1 MQESNLIFDIK
12 QPQNGCFFVFSLV
25 ELNLKESIMIKLKD
39 VSKYYYNKGLITS
52 GITKINAE
60 FNIGEFIVITG
71 ESGSGK
77 STLLNV
83 ISGLDTYE
91 DGEMYIDGKETSH
104 YGDEDFEEYRKEYIS
119 NIFQN
124 FNLVGS
130 YTVYQNIE
138 LVMLINGYTKK
149 EARPKILKLIN
160 EVELTKYKNTRVSK
174 LSGGQKQRVAIAR
187 ALAKNTPIII
197 ADEPT
202 GNLDKR
208 AAESVLKTLALTA
221 KDKLVIVVTHNY
233 EQVEKYATRK
243 ITMFDGKILED
254 KIITKTDE
262 VKTDGNLE
270 SKKMKPLS
278 KLRLG
283 VRNTFNIVPKFL
295 LLLAVFLFMFAAITT
310 EMAGLREN
318 KYEEERVG
326 NNSYLQNKDTS
337 RIIINK
343 SDKSPF
349 TDEDYQRIEALGN
362 ISRIQKDDYLE
373 DLSASLYSD
382 YYYISGSV
390 IKRTS
395 QKLDLGRNIE
405 KDNEVVIQMN
415 KENNTIGDPEKI
427 LNKEFMYN
435 YQDNTTKLKV
445 VGIIFNDDLDYE
457 SIIEVSDNMINE
469 FILNYVISR
478 TTQTLTVN
486 GADTYCNLFYIDS
499 VNDSSI
505 YVNENLNNNSYPIK
519 MVSLSLS
526 NTYVNKVFDL
536 KVEHVLNKYNSKR
549 LTGYSYEE
557 NTCYLSK
564 NLIRNTLIRDKYQ
577 TSVFVKDE
585 VKINDTINDL
595 INLGYSTYAVKDMLI
610 NESATMTY
618 IYNIINLVLMIIILV
633 AMFFISYLIIKLIL
647 KSRKNYYTIIRIL
660 GGSKKNCKSIL
671 KIELYT
677 ILNIAFIILTLLVY
691 MIVNGMIDISLRSSL
706 KLLNIKDY
714 VLIYILIFALT
725 YLISV
730 RFGRFIFKESAIKTY
745 NEEEE

>member
-1 MQESNLIFDIK
+1 
-12 QPQNGCFFVFSLV
+12 
-25 ELNLKESIMIKLKD
+25 MIKLKD

-349 TDEDYQRIEALGN
+349 TDEDYQKIEALGN

-577 TSVFVKDE
+577 TSIFVKDE

-595 INLGYSTYAVKDMLI
+595 MNLGYSTYAVKDMLI

>member
-1 MQESNLIFDIK
+1 
-12 QPQNGCFFVFSLV
+12 
-25 ELNLKESIMIKLKD
+25 MIKLKD

-208 AAESVLKTLALTA
+208 AAESVPKTLALTA

-270 SKKMKPLS
+270 SKKMKPIS

-349 TDEDYQRIEALGN
+349 TDEDYQKIEALGN

-519 MVSLSLS
+519 MVSLSLD

-564 NLIRNTLIRDKYQ
+564 NLIRNTLISDKYQ
-577 TSVFVKDE
+577 TSIFVKDE

-595 INLGYSTYAVKDMLI
+595 MNLGYSTYAVKDMLI

-677 ILNIAFIILTLLVY
+677 ILKIAFIILTLLVY

>member
-1 MQESNLIFDIK
+1 
-12 QPQNGCFFVFSLV
+12 
-25 ELNLKESIMIKLKD
+25 MIKLKD
-39 VSKYYYNKGLITS
+39 VSKYYYNKGLITA

-91 DGEMYIDGKETSH
+91 DGEMYIEGKETSH
-104 YGDEDFEEYRKEYIS
+104 YGEEDFEEYRKKYIS

-130 YTVYQNIE
+130 YTIYQNIE
-138 LVMLINGYTKK
+138 LVMLINGYTKR
-149 EARPKILKLIN
+149 EAKPKILKLIN

-208 AAESVLKTLALTA
+208 AAESVLRTLAETA

-254 KIITKTDE
+254 KVIIKTE
-262 VKTDGNLE
+262 EGKLDGTLE
-270 SKKMKPLS
+270 SKKMRNLS

-295 LLLAVFLFMFAAITT
+295 LLLAVFMFMFAAITT
-310 EMAGLREN
+310 QTAGFKEN
-318 KYEEERVG
+318 KYEEGRVG
-326 NNSYLQNKDTS
+326 YNSYLQNRDTS
-337 RIIINK
+337 RVIINK
-343 SDKSPF
+343 KDKSLF
-349 TDEDYQRIEALGN
+349 NDDDYQKLNALSN
-362 ISRIQKDDYLE
+362 VSRIQKEDYLE
-373 DLSASLYSD
+373 DLSANLYSD
-382 YYYISGSV
+382 YYYLNGRV
-390 IKRTS
+390 IKRTD
-395 QKLDLGRNIE
+395 KVPDLGRSIQN
-405 KDNEVVIQMN
+405 DNEVVVQMH
-415 KENNTIGDPEKI
+415 KDDNTVGDPEKI
-427 LNKEFMYN
+427 LNKEFMYD
-435 YQDNTTKLKV
+435 YQDSNAKLKV
-445 VGIIFNDDLDYE
+445 VGIIFNEDLDYDA
-457 SIIEVSDNMINE
+457 IFEVSDNMIDE
-469 FILNYVISR
+469 MVLQYVLSH

-486 GADTYCNLFYIDS
+486 GTDVYCNLAYIDK
-499 VNDSSI
+499 VADGSI
-505 YVNENLNNNSYPIK
+505 YINENLNNNNYPIK
-519 MVSLSLS
+519 SISLTLA
-526 NTYVNKVFDL
+526 NTYINNKFDL
-536 KVEHVLNKYNSKR
+536 NLEQVLNKSNAKR
-549 LTGYSYEE
+549 LTGSSYEDY
-557 NTCYLSK
+557 TCYLSK
-564 NLIRNTLIRDKYQ
+564 NLVKNTLMNGKYQ
-577 TSVFVKDE
+577 ASIFVKDE
-585 VKINDTINDL
+585 VKINDTIKELN
-595 INLGYSTYAVKDMLI
+595 NLGYNTYAVKDMLI

-618 IYNIINLVLMIIILV
+618 IYNIINLVLTIILLV
-633 AMFFISYLIIKLIL
+633 VMFFISYLIIKLIL
-647 KSRKNYYTIIRIL
+647 KSRKNYYTIVRIL

-677 ILNIAFIILTLLVY
+677 ILNIAFLIIMGLVY
-691 MIVNGMIDISLRSSL
+691 MIIKGIINVSLKSSL
-706 KLLNIKDY
+706 QLLNLKEY
-714 VLIYILIFALT
+714 VLIYVLIFGLT

>member
-1 MQESNLIFDIK
+1 
-12 QPQNGCFFVFSLV
+12 
-25 ELNLKESIMIKLKD
+25 MIKLKD

-160 EVELTKYKNTRVSK
+160 EVELTRYKNTRVSK

>member
-1 MQESNLIFDIK
+1 
-12 QPQNGCFFVFSLV
+12 
-25 ELNLKESIMIKLKD
+25 MIKLKD

-564 NLIRNTLIRDKYQ
+564 NLIRNTLISDKYQ

-585 VKINDTINDL
+585 VKINDTISDL
-595 INLGYSTYAVKDMLI
+595 MNLGYSTYAVKDMLI

-677 ILNIAFIILTLLVY
+677 ILNIAFIVIIFLVY

>member
-1 MQESNLIFDIK
+1 
-12 QPQNGCFFVFSLV
+12 
-25 ELNLKESIMIKLKD
+25 MIKLKD

-295 LLLAVFLFMFAAITT
+295 LFLAVFLFMFAAITT

>member
-1 MQESNLIFDIK
+1 
-12 QPQNGCFFVFSLV
+12 
-25 ELNLKESIMIKLKD
+25 MIKLKD

-149 EARPKILKLIN
+149 EARPKILELIN

-278 KLRLG
+278 KFRLG

-326 NNSYLQNKDTS
+326 YNSYLQNKDTS

-349 TDEDYQRIEALGN
+349 TDKDYERIEALSN

-390 IKRTS
+390 VKRTS
-395 QKLDLGRNIE
+395 QKPDLGRNIE

-415 KENNTIGDPEKI
+415 KENNTIGDPENI

-445 VGIIFNDDLDYE
+445 VGIIFNDDLGYG

-486 GADTYCNLFYIDS
+486 DADTYCNLFYIDS

-564 NLIRNTLIRDKYQ
+564 NLIRNTLISDKYQ
-577 TSVFVKDE
+577 TSIFVKDE

-595 INLGYSTYAVKDMLI
+595 MNLGYSTYAVKDMLI

-677 ILNIAFIILTLLVY
+677 ILNIAFIIITLLVY
-691 MIVNGMIDISLRSSL
+691 MITSGMIDISLRSSL

>member
-1 MQESNLIFDIK
+1 
-12 QPQNGCFFVFSLV
+12 
-25 ELNLKESIMIKLKD
+25 MIKLKD

-270 SKKMKPLS
+270 SKKMKPIS

-390 IKRTS
+390 IKRTN

-519 MVSLSLS
+519 MVSLSLD

-564 NLIRNTLIRDKYQ
+564 NLIRNTLISDKYQ

-585 VKINDTINDL
+585 VKINDTISDL
-595 INLGYSTYAVKDMLI
+595 MNLGYSTYAVKDMLI

-677 ILNIAFIILTLLVY
+677 ILNIAFIIITFLVY

>member
-1 MQESNLIFDIK
+1 
-12 QPQNGCFFVFSLV
+12 
-25 ELNLKESIMIKLKD
+25 MIKLKD

-691 MIVNGMIDISLRSSL
+691 MIVNSMIDISLRSSL

-730 RFGRFIFKESAIKTY
+730 RFGRSIFKESAIKTY

>member
-1 MQESNLIFDIK
+1 
-12 QPQNGCFFVFSLV
+12 
-25 ELNLKESIMIKLKD
+25 MIKLKD

-91 DGEMYIDGKETSH
+91 DGEMYIEGKETSH

-310 EMAGLREN
+310 EMAGFREN

-390 IKRTS
+390 IKRTN
-395 QKLDLGRNIE
+395 QKLDLGRDIE

-519 MVSLSLS
+519 MISLSLG

-536 KVEHVLNKYNSKR
+536 KVEHVINKYNSKR

-564 NLIRNTLIRDKYQ
+564 NLIRNTLISDKYQ
-577 TSVFVKDE
+577 TSIFVKDE

-595 INLGYSTYAVKDMLI
+595 MNLGYSTYAVKDMLI

-677 ILNIAFIILTLLVY
+677 ILNIAFIIITFLVY
-691 MIVNGMIDISLRSSL
+691 MIINGMIDISLRSSL

>member
-1 MQESNLIFDIK
+1 
-12 QPQNGCFFVFSLV
+12 
-25 ELNLKESIMIKLKD
+25 MIKLKD

-270 SKKMKPLS
+270 SKKMKPIS

-445 VGIIFNDDLDYE
+445 VGIIFNDGLDYE

-564 NLIRNTLIRDKYQ
+564 NLIRNTLISDKYQ

-595 INLGYSTYAVKDMLI
+595 MNLGYSTYAVKDMLI

-677 ILNIAFIILTLLVY
+677 ILNIAFIIITFLVY

>member
-1 MQESNLIFDIK
+1 
-12 QPQNGCFFVFSLV
+12 
-25 ELNLKESIMIKLKD
+25 MIKLKD

-349 TDEDYQRIEALGN
+349 TDEDYQKIEALGN

-564 NLIRNTLIRDKYQ
+564 NLIRNTLISDKYQ
-577 TSVFVKDE
+577 TSIFVKDE

-595 INLGYSTYAVKDMLI
+595 MNLGYSTYAVKDMLI

-677 ILNIAFIILTLLVY
+677 ILNIAFIIIAFLVY

>member
-1 MQESNLIFDIK
+1 
-12 QPQNGCFFVFSLV
+12 
-25 ELNLKESIMIKLKD
+25 MIKLKD

-130 YTVYQNIE
+130 YTVYQDIE

-564 NLIRNTLIRDKYQ
+564 NLIKNTLIRDKYQ

-691 MIVNGMIDISLRSSL
+691 MIVNSMIDISLRSSL

>member
-1 MQESNLIFDIK
+1 
-12 QPQNGCFFVFSLV
+12 
-25 ELNLKESIMIKLKD
+25 MIKLKD

-270 SKKMKPLS
+270 SKKMKPIS

-349 TDEDYQRIEALGN
+349 TDDDYERIEALGN

-390 IKRTS
+390 IKRTN
-395 QKLDLGRNIE
+395 QKPDLGRNIE

-595 INLGYSTYAVKDMLI
+595 MNLGYSTYAVKDMLI

-677 ILNIAFIILTLLVY
+677 ILNIAFIIITFLVY

>member
-1 MQESNLIFDIK
+1 
-12 QPQNGCFFVFSLV
+12 
-25 ELNLKESIMIKLKD
+25 MIKLKD

-564 NLIRNTLIRDKYQ
+564 NLIRNTLISDKYQ

-595 INLGYSTYAVKDMLI
+595 MNLGYNIYAVKDMLI

>member
-1 MQESNLIFDIK
+1 
-12 QPQNGCFFVFSLV
+12 
-25 ELNLKESIMIKLKD
+25 MIKLKD

-349 TDEDYQRIEALGN
+349 TDEDYQRIEALSN

-457 SIIEVSDNMINE
+457 SIIEVSDSMINE

-519 MVSLSLS
+519 MVSLSLD

-564 NLIRNTLIRDKYQ
+564 NLIRNTLISDKYQ

-585 VKINDTINDL
+585 VKINDTIEDL
-595 INLGYSTYAVKDMLI
+595 MNLGYSTYAVKDMLI

-677 ILNIAFIILTLLVY
+677 ILNIAFIIITFLVY

>member
-1 MQESNLIFDIK
+1 
-12 QPQNGCFFVFSLV
+12 
-25 ELNLKESIMIKLKD
+25 MIKLKD

-91 DGEMYIDGKETSH
+91 DGEMYIEGKETSH

-254 KIITKTDE
+254 KVITKIDE

-310 EMAGLREN
+310 EMAGFREN

-564 NLIRNTLIRDKYQ
+564 NLIRNTLISGKYQ
-577 TSVFVKDE
+577 TSIFVKDE
-585 VKINDTINDL
+585 VKVNDTINDL
-595 INLGYSTYAVKDMLI
+595 MNLGYSTYAVKDMLI

-677 ILNIAFIILTLLVY
+677 ILNIAFIIITFLVY

>member
-1 MQESNLIFDIK
+1 
-12 QPQNGCFFVFSLV
+12 
-25 ELNLKESIMIKLKD
+25 MIKLKD

-691 MIVNGMIDISLRSSL
+691 MITSGMIDISLRSSL

>member
-1 MQESNLIFDIK
+1 
-12 QPQNGCFFVFSLV
+12 
-25 ELNLKESIMIKLKD
+25 MIKLKD

-160 EVELTKYKNTRVSK
+160 EVELTRYKNTRVSK

-278 KLRLG
+278 KFRLG

-349 TDEDYQRIEALGN
+349 TDEDYQKIEALGN

-564 NLIRNTLIRDKYQ
+564 NLIRNTLISDKYQ
-577 TSVFVKDE
+577 TSIFVKDE
-585 VKINDTINDL
+585 VKINDTIEDL
-595 INLGYSTYAVKDMLI
+595 MNLGYSTYAVKDMLI

-677 ILNIAFIILTLLVY
+677 ILNIAFIIITLLVY

>member
-1 MQESNLIFDIK
+1 
-12 QPQNGCFFVFSLV
+12 
-25 ELNLKESIMIKLKD
+25 MIKLKD

-270 SKKMKPLS
+270 SKKMKPIS

-362 ISRIQKDDYLE
+362 ISRIQKNDYLE

-564 NLIRNTLIRDKYQ
+564 NLIRNTLISDKYQ
-577 TSVFVKDE
+577 TSIFVKDE
-585 VKINDTINDL
+585 VKINDTISDL
-595 INLGYSTYAVKDMLI
+595 MNLGYSTYAVKDMLI

>member
-1 MQESNLIFDIK
+1 
-12 QPQNGCFFVFSLV
+12 
-25 ELNLKESIMIKLKD
+25 MIKLKD

-77 STLLNV
+77 STLFNV

>member
-1 MQESNLIFDIK
+1 
-12 QPQNGCFFVFSLV
+12 
-25 ELNLKESIMIKLKD
+25 MIKLKD

-160 EVELTKYKNTRVSK
+160 EVELTRYKNTRVSK

-270 SKKMKPLS
+270 SKKMKPIS

-349 TDEDYQRIEALGN
+349 TDEDYQKIEALGN

-415 KENNTIGDPEKI
+415 KENNSVGDPEKI

-519 MVSLSLS
+519 MVSLSLG

-564 NLIRNTLIRDKYQ
+564 NLIRNTLISDKYQ

-595 INLGYSTYAVKDMLI
+595 MNLGYSTYAVKDMLI

-677 ILNIAFIILTLLVY
+677 ILNIAFIIITFLVY

>member
-1 MQESNLIFDIK
+1 
-12 QPQNGCFFVFSLV
+12 
-25 ELNLKESIMIKLKD
+25 MIKLKD

-160 EVELTKYKNTRVSK
+160 EVELTRYKNTRVSK

-270 SKKMKPLS
+270 SKKMKPIS

-362 ISRIQKDDYLE
+362 ISRIQKNDYLE

-536 KVEHVLNKYNSKR
+536 KVEYVLNKYNSKR

-564 NLIRNTLIRDKYQ
+564 NLIRNTLISDKYQ
-577 TSVFVKDE
+577 TSIFVKDE

-595 INLGYSTYAVKDMLI
+595 MNLGYSTYAVKDMLI

>member
-1 MQESNLIFDIK
+1 
-12 QPQNGCFFVFSLV
+12 
-25 ELNLKESIMIKLKD
+25 MIKLKD

-91 DGEMYIDGKETSH
+91 DGEMYIEGKETSH

-310 EMAGLREN
+310 EMAGFREN

-390 IKRTS
+390 IKRTN
-395 QKLDLGRNIE
+395 QKLDLGRDIE

-564 NLIRNTLIRDKYQ
+564 NLIRNTLISDKYQ
-577 TSVFVKDE
+577 TSIFVKDE

-595 INLGYSTYAVKDMLI
+595 MNLGYSTYAVKDMLI

-677 ILNIAFIILTLLVY
+677 ILNIAFIIITFLVY
-691 MIVNGMIDISLRSSL
+691 MIINGMIDISLRSSL

>member
-1 MQESNLIFDIK
+1 
-12 QPQNGCFFVFSLV
+12 
-25 ELNLKESIMIKLKD
+25 
-39 VSKYYYNKGLITS
+39 
-52 GITKINAE
+52 
-60 FNIGEFIVITG
+60 
-71 ESGSGK
+71 
-77 STLLNV
+77 
-83 ISGLDTYE
+83 
-91 DGEMYIDGKETSH
+91 
-104 YGDEDFEEYRKEYIS
+104 
-119 NIFQN
+119 
-124 FNLVGS
+124 
-130 YTVYQNIE
+130 
-138 LVMLINGYTKK
+138 MLINGYTKK

-349 TDEDYQRIEALGN
+349 TDEDYRRIEALGN

-691 MIVNGMIDISLRSSL
+691 MIVNSMIDISLRSSL

>member
-1 MQESNLIFDIK
+1 
-12 QPQNGCFFVFSLV
+12 
-25 ELNLKESIMIKLKD
+25 MIKLKD

-349 TDEDYQRIEALGN
+349 TDEDYQKIEALGN

-405 KDNEVVIQMN
+405 NDNEVVIQMN

-445 VGIIFNDDLDYE
+445 VGIIFNDGLDYE

-526 NTYVNKVFDL
+526 NTYVNKVLDL

-564 NLIRNTLIRDKYQ
+564 NLIRNTLISDKYQ

-595 INLGYSTYAVKDMLI
+595 MNLGYSTYAVKDMLI

>member
-1 MQESNLIFDIK
+1 
-12 QPQNGCFFVFSLV
+12 
-25 ELNLKESIMIKLKD
+25 MIKLKD

-270 SKKMKPLS
+270 SKKMKPIS

-405 KDNEVVIQMN
+405 NDNEVVIQMN

-549 LTGYSYEE
+549 LTWYSYEE

-564 NLIRNTLIRDKYQ
+564 NLIRNTLISDKYQ

-595 INLGYSTYAVKDMLI
+595 MNLGYSTYAVKDMLI

-677 ILNIAFIILTLLVY
+677 ILNIAFIIIIFLVY
-691 MIVNGMIDISLRSSL
+691 MITSGMIDISLRSSL

>member
-1 MQESNLIFDIK
+1 
-12 QPQNGCFFVFSLV
+12 
-25 ELNLKESIMIKLKD
+25 MIKLKD

-270 SKKMKPLS
+270 SKKMKPIS

-349 TDEDYQRIEALGN
+349 TDEDYERIEALGN

-564 NLIRNTLIRDKYQ
+564 NLIRNTLISDKYQ

-595 INLGYSTYAVKDMLI
+595 MNLGYSTYAVKDMLI

>member
-1 MQESNLIFDIK
+1 
-12 QPQNGCFFVFSLV
+12 
-25 ELNLKESIMIKLKD
+25 MIKLKD

-104 YGDEDFEEYRKEYIS
+104 YGDEDFEEYRKKYIS

-149 EARPKILKLIN
+149 EARPKILKLVN
-160 EVELTKYKNTRVSK
+160 EVELTRYKNTRVSK

-278 KLRLG
+278 KFRLG

-564 NLIRNTLIRDKYQ
+564 NLIRNTLISDKYQ

-595 INLGYSTYAVKDMLI
+595 MNLGYNTYAVKDMLI

-691 MIVNGMIDISLRSSL
+691 MITSGMIDISLRSSL

>member
-1 MQESNLIFDIK
+1 
-12 QPQNGCFFVFSLV
+12 
-25 ELNLKESIMIKLKD
+25 MIKLKD

-138 LVMLINGYTKK
+138 LVMLINGYTRK

-254 KIITKTDE
+254 KIIIKTDE

-349 TDEDYQRIEALGN
+349 TDEDYEKIEALGN

-405 KDNEVVIQMN
+405 KDNEVVVQMN

-564 NLIRNTLIRDKYQ
+564 NLIRNTLISDKYQ

-585 VKINDTINDL
+585 VKINDTISDL
-595 INLGYSTYAVKDMLI
+595 MNLGYSTYAVKDMLI

-677 ILNIAFIILTLLVY
+677 ILNIAFIIITLLVY

>member
-1 MQESNLIFDIK
+1 
-12 QPQNGCFFVFSLV
+12 
-25 ELNLKESIMIKLKD
+25 MIKLKD

-390 IKRTS
+390 IKRTN
-395 QKLDLGRNIE
+395 QKPDLGRNIE

-564 NLIRNTLIRDKYQ
+564 NLIRNTLISDKYQ

-595 INLGYSTYAVKDMLI
+595 MNLGYSTYAVKDMLI

-677 ILNIAFIILTLLVY
+677 ILNIAFIIITFLVY

>member
-1 MQESNLIFDIK
+1 
-12 QPQNGCFFVFSLV
+12 
-25 ELNLKESIMIKLKD
+25 MIKLKD

-149 EARPKILKLIN
+149 EAKPKILKLIN

-349 TDEDYQRIEALGN
+349 TDEDYQKIEALGN
-362 ISRIQKDDYLE
+362 ISRIQKNDYLE

-564 NLIRNTLIRDKYQ
+564 NLIRNTLISDKYQ

-585 VKINDTINDL
+585 VKINDTISDL
-595 INLGYSTYAVKDMLI
+595 MNLGYSTYAVKDMLI

-677 ILNIAFIILTLLVY
+677 ILNIAFIIITLLVY

>member
-1 MQESNLIFDIK
+1 
-12 QPQNGCFFVFSLV
+12 
-25 ELNLKESIMIKLKD
+25 MIKLKD

-160 EVELTKYKNTRVSK
+160 EVELTRYKNTRVSK

-270 SKKMKPLS
+270 SKKMKPIS

-349 TDEDYQRIEALGN
+349 TDEDYQKIEALGN

-405 KDNEVVIQMN
+405 NDNEVVIQMN

-564 NLIRNTLIRDKYQ
+564 NLIRNTLISDKYQ

-595 INLGYSTYAVKDMLI
+595 MNLGYSTYAVKDMLI

>member
-1 MQESNLIFDIK
+1 
-12 QPQNGCFFVFSLV
+12 
-25 ELNLKESIMIKLKD
+25 MIKLKD

-160 EVELTKYKNTRVSK
+160 EVELTRYKNTRVSK

-564 NLIRNTLIRDKYQ
+564 NLIRNTLISDKYQ

-677 ILNIAFIILTLLVY
+677 ILNIAFIIIIFLVY
-691 MIVNGMIDISLRSSL
+691 MITSGMIDISLRSSL

>member
-1 MQESNLIFDIK
+1 
-12 QPQNGCFFVFSLV
+12 
-25 ELNLKESIMIKLKD
+25 MIKLKD

-270 SKKMKPLS
+270 SKKMKPIS

-349 TDEDYQRIEALGN
+349 TDEDYQKIEALGN

-519 MVSLSLS
+519 MVSLSLD

-564 NLIRNTLIRDKYQ
+564 NLIRNTLISDKYQ
-577 TSVFVKDE
+577 TSIFVKDE

-595 INLGYSTYAVKDMLI
+595 MNLGYSTYAVKDMLI

-677 ILNIAFIILTLLVY
+677 ILNIAFIIITFLVY

>member
-1 MQESNLIFDIK
+1 
-12 QPQNGCFFVFSLV
+12 
-25 ELNLKESIMIKLKD
+25 MIKLKD

-160 EVELTKYKNTRVSK
+160 EVELTRYKNTRVSK

-564 NLIRNTLIRDKYQ
+564 NLIRNTLISDKYQ

-595 INLGYSTYAVKDMLI
+595 MNLGYSTYAVKDMLI

-677 ILNIAFIILTLLVY
+677 ILNIAFIIITLLVY

>member
-1 MQESNLIFDIK
+1 
-12 QPQNGCFFVFSLV
+12 
-25 ELNLKESIMIKLKD
+25 MIKLKD

-618 IYNIINLVLMIIILV
+618 IYNIIKLVLMIIILV

>member
-1 MQESNLIFDIK
+1 
-12 QPQNGCFFVFSLV
+12 
-25 ELNLKESIMIKLKD
+25 MIKLKD

-499 VNDSSI
+499 VNDSSV

>member
-1 MQESNLIFDIK
+1 
-12 QPQNGCFFVFSLV
+12 
-25 ELNLKESIMIKLKD
+25 MIKLKD

-160 EVELTKYKNTRVSK
+160 EVELTRYKNTRVSK

-254 KIITKTDE
+254 KIIIKTDE

-318 KYEEERVG
+318 KYEEEHVG
-326 NNSYLQNKDTS
+326 YNSYLQNKDTS

-343 SDKSPF
+343 SDKLPF
-349 TDEDYQRIEALGN
+349 TDEDYERIEALGN

-564 NLIRNTLIRDKYQ
+564 NLIRNTLISDKYQ
-577 TSVFVKDE
+577 TSIFVKDE

-595 INLGYSTYAVKDMLI
+595 MNLGYSTYAVKDMLI

-677 ILNIAFIILTLLVY
+677 ILNIAFIIITLLVY